1 MIVKKNFHHGLFR
14 IIIVVGTLLLGGVVM
29 NKAKIAREGE
39 KWVEDGHITE
49 EQLEAILSTYQQKDH
64 RYLLVL
70 FATLLVSIG
79 VLIYGVSDWAQVSNS
94 FRIGIMVVSMIV
106 LYSFGAFYY
115 RRHEQQTDMYPQ
127 IVSMSFLLLGYV
139 FFGATILLLIH
150 LYGVVLL
157 SAWPYAI
164 WGIAGLLLYFLYPH
178 QLTFLSGLVIITYG
192 QIYSSLAFDHFNVS
206 IFVIFLFGFIIA
218 AYRHNSYLFSS
229 SIAIAFV
236 IHSLVTTSV
245 LTNEYYWF
253 ILFMFILYT
262 LSEIISRQTLQG
274 SFFYVSVFS
283 IFIFKTSE
291 TFMLQED
298 YFSNELIYEPA
309 FFIILGSGIV
319 GMLFYSFVTKESVK
333 LVDISLFIPL
343 FFLPYHYLIII
354 LSMFF
359 FSLFYLI
366 YGFQRGIQYRIVIG
380 IVTFLL
386 STFTVYIQYAW
397 ETLNKSLFFIIG
409 GLLLFG
415 ISFVLEKLRRNREQ
429 GED

>member
-1 MIVKKNFHHGLFR
+1 
-14 IIIVVGTLLLGGVVM
+14 M

-39 KWVEDGHITE
+39 KGVEDGNISE
-49 EQLEAILSTYQQKDH
+49 EQLESILNTYQQKDY

-79 VLIYGVSDWAQVSNS
+79 VLIYVISDWAQVSNS
-94 FRIGIMVVSMIV
+94 IRIGIMVVSMVV
-106 LYSFGAFYY
+106 LYSFGAYYY

-150 LYGVVLL
+150 LYDVIIL

-164 WGIAGLLLYFLYPH
+164 WGIVGLLLYFLYPH
-178 QLTFLSGLVIITYG
+178 QLTFLSGLVIIIYG
-192 QIYSSLAFDHFNVS
+192 QIYSSLVFDQFNVY
-206 IFVIFLFGFIIA
+206 IFIIFLLGFLIV
-218 AYRHNSYLFSS
+218 AYRYNSYLYSV
-229 SIAIAFV
+229 SIAIGFV
-236 IHSLVTTSV
+236 IHSLVATSM

-253 ILFMFILYT
+253 ILFMFILYA
-262 LSEIISRQTLQG
+262 LSEFISRQKLKQ
-274 SFFYVSVFS
+274 SLFYVSVFS

-298 YFSNELIYEPA
+298 YFPNELIYESV
-309 FFIILGSGIV
+309 FFIILGIGIF
-319 GMLFYSFVTKESVK
+319 GMIFYSFFTKESVK

-366 YGFQRGIQYRIVIG
+366 YGFQRGIQSRIVIG

-386 STFTVYIQYAW
+386 SAFTVYIQYAW
-397 ETLNKSLFFIIG
+397 EALNKSLFFIIG

-429 GED
+429 GEAR